1 MSKRRVLRAREVRWV
16 SGVSGGTRTGTET
29 GTETG
34 TAAQASGQATTYAQR
49 VVVVP
54 AGSLTARNA
63 QAALEGLSS
72 GKLSLAGGEMTG
84 LLLLLRSPARG
95 DDARLAATKGY
106 VDEKTRVLWPE
117 HVEVRDL
124 GNVVL
129 LLVDRGQEVI
139 QIGPSTGPAIRYTRE
154 TGLLVDQGAINPPI
168 VPAGPGQVLVS
179 PDGLSFRPCWPVMNV
194 DGIWMVDSEGKLLVM

>member
-29 GTETG
+29 GT
-34 TAAQASGQATTYAQR
+34 AAQASGQATIYAQR
-49 VVVVP
+49 VMVVP
-54 AGSLTARNA
+54 AGTLTARNA
-63 QAALEGLSS
+63 QAALEGLSAE
-72 GKLSLAGGEMTG
+72 KVSLAGGEMTG

-95 DDARLAATKGY
+95 DDARVAATKEY

-129 LLVDRGQEVI
+129 LLVDRAQEVI
-139 QIGPSTGPAIRYTRE
+139 QIGPSTGPAIRYTRG
-154 TGLLVDQGAINPPI
+154 TGLQVDQAAINPPI

-179 PDGLSFRPCWPVMNV
+179 PDGLSFRPSWPVMNV
-194 DGIWMVDSEGKLLVM
+194 DGMWMVNEEGRLLVGEG